1 MKVEYFSISSSLFFQ
16 DFPLV
21 IENNDDDHGSISLST
36 KCQQLRK
43 PLVVVSLV
51 VVSSDNL
58 ISLAWMSDLEM
69 KNFIFFRKSFNFFL
83 GTLTLSGMCFGSPKI
98 PAGIFFV
105 KGFVF
110 MTIYLLYETVE
121 FKKSA
126 AEGGGQQGSIRD
138 PDGEERPQPQEGQPS
153 RTSNQLSEAELRTIS
168 ATIMAHELI
177 LQRRYDDWLRA
188 TAESG
193 LPSYEEIARVIAE
206 EKKAE
211 KGRSLAV
218 FLFVLCPSFVCRL
231 ISANGFIIT
240 LHSIASYYCRTQD

>member
-1 MKVEYFSISSSLFFQ
+1 MNHFLISFSILIIN
-16 DFPLV
+16 LV
-21 IENNDDDHGSISLST
+21 IENNVDDQGSISLST
-36 KCQQLRK
+36 KSQQLQK
-43 PLVVVSLV
+43 SLVVVSLV
-51 VVSSDNL
+51 VVRSDNL

-121 FKKSA
+121 FKKST

-211 KGRSLAV
+211 KGHQKVSLKNPTGKSPPPNYGEALLLPGQV
-218 FLFVLCPSFVCRL
+218 Y
-231 ISANGFIIT
+231 NGENPNIF
-240 LHSIASYYCRTQD
+240 HNV

>member
-1 MKVEYFSISSSLFFQ
+1 
-16 DFPLV
+16 
-21 IENNDDDHGSISLST
+21 
-36 KCQQLRK
+36 
-43 PLVVVSLV
+43 
-51 VVSSDNL
+51 
-58 ISLAWMSDLEM
+58 
-69 KNFIFFRKSFNFFL
+69 
-83 GTLTLSGMCFGSPKI
+83 
-98 PAGIFFV
+98 
-105 KGFVF
+105 

-138 PDGEERPQPQEGQPS
+138 PDGEERPQPQQGQPS

-211 KGRSLAV
+211 KGHQKVSLKNPTGKSPPPTYGEALLLPGQV
-218 FLFVLCPSFVCRL
+218 Y
-231 ISANGFIIT
+231 NGENPNIF
-240 LHSIASYYCRTQD
+240 HNV